1 MSSFFAHVVEEVGIY
16 GHHFRLAR
24 KVFKLVYRPLI
35 PHRQTV
41 NIVNER
47 AAGPLP
53 VDRLVWSGQ
62 RARRTAGIDGLAR
75 LEQEHGRIYL
85 GTRLMSDARGTT

>member
-1 MSSFFAHVVEEVGIY
+1 MWSFFAHVVEEVGIY

-41 NIVNER
+41 NLVNER
-47 AAGPLP
+47 PPARCRLDHRPLE
-53 VDRLVWSGQ
+53 RSSGSAN
-62 RARRTAGIDGLAR
+62 RP
-75 LEQEHGRIYL
+75 Y
-85 GTRLMSDARGTT
+85 

>member
-1 MSSFFAHVVEEVGIY
+1 MWSFFAHVVEEVGIY

-41 NIVNER
+41 NLVNER

-53 VDRLVWSGQ
+53 VRPPSLERSSGSAN
-62 RARRTAGIDGLAR
+62 RP
-75 LEQEHGRIYL
+75 Y
-85 GTRLMSDARGTT
+85 